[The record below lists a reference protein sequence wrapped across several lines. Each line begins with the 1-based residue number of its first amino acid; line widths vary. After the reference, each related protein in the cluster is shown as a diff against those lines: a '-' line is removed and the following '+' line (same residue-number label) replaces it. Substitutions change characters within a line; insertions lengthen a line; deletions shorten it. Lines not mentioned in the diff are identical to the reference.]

1 MAFETLLKALVK
13 QVEGADGAIFLDSEG
28 EAVQWYATGDCDL
41 LRLRA
46 AYLTAPLQFCRKSA
60 ERLGLGQIAHLVVEY
75 QGAWL
80 VIQEVEG
87 GYFFVLQLASR
98 ANLAQ
103 ALGSIEPIVA
113 AIRDEIAA

>member
-1 MAFETLLKALVK
+1 MAFETLLQALVK
-13 QVEGADGAIFLDSEG
+13 QVEGADGAIFLDAEG
-28 EAVQWYATGDCDL
+28 EAVQWYATRDGDL

-60 ERLGLGQIAHLVVEY
+60 ERLGLGGIAHLVLEY

-80 VIQEVEG
+80 VVRELAG
-87 GYFFVLQLASR
+87 GYFFVLQLDSR

-103 ALGSIEPIVA
+103 ALECIEPTVA
-113 AIRDEIAA
+113 AIREEIAA